1 MSKSVLVVD
10 DEPDIREALR
20 IILEADG
27 YHVLEAGDGLEAIQT
42 AQQARPDLIILDI
55 MMPRL
60 DGLEVLR
67 RLEAEPETAGLPV
80 IFLSVLTSEMDVIQG
95 LEQGAVEYITKP
107 FDPYQV
113 ARTVHMMLEELD
125 REGRHRY
132 RQQLI
137 ERRRRG
143 FTPLHR
149 LFHSPEE

>member
-1 MSKSVLVVD
+1 MGKSVLVVD
-10 DEPDIREALR
+10 DEPGIRDILR
-20 IILEADG
+20 VNLEAEG
-27 YHVLEAGDGLEAIQT
+27 YQVLEAGDGPEAI
-42 AQQARPDLIILDI
+42 ALARQARPDLIILDI
-55 MMPRL
+55 MMPRM

-67 RLEAEPETAGLPV
+67 RLEADPETAGLPV
-80 IFLSVLTSEMDVIQG
+80 IFLSVRSSDLDIMHG

-107 FDPYQV
+107 FDPLQV
-113 ARTVHMMLEELD
+113 VQTVRLMLEELD

-149 LFHSPEE
+149 LFHAPEE

>member
-1 MSKSVLVVD
+1 MGKSVLVVD
-10 DEPDIREALR
+10 DEADIRKALR
-20 IILEADG
+20 IVLEAEG
-27 YHVLEAGDGLEAIQT
+27 YQVLEAGDGLEALQMVH
-42 AQQARPDLIILDI
+42 QARPELIILDI
-55 MMPRL
+55 MMPHM

-67 RLEAEPETAGLPV
+67 RLEADPETAGLPV
-80 IFLSVLTSEMDVIQG
+80 IFLSILSSEMDVMHG

-107 FDPYQV
+107 FDPFQV
-113 ARTVHMMLEELD
+113 ARTVRMMLEELD

-143 FTPLHR
+143 STPLHR

>member
-10 DEPDIREALR
+10 DEPEIRELLR
-20 IILEADG
+20 VSLEAEG
-27 YHVLEAGDGLEAIQT
+27 YEILEAGDGLEAIRMVRH
-42 AQQARPDLIILDI
+42 ARPDLIILDI
-55 MMPRL
+55 MMPYM

-67 RLEAEPETAGLPV
+67 RLEADSDTAGLPV
-80 IFLSVLTSEMDVIQG
+80 VFLSVCTSDLDIMQG

-107 FDPYQV
+107 FDPFEV
-113 ARTVHMMLEELD
+113 AHMVRMMLEELD
-125 REGRHRY
+125 REGRQRY

-149 LFHSPEE
+149 LFHPPKE

>member
-10 DEPDIREALR
+10 DEPDIRDLLR
-20 IILEADG
+20 ITLEAEG
-27 YHVLEAGDGLEAIQT
+27 YEVFEAGDGLEAIHMVRQ
-42 AQQARPDLIILDI
+42 AQPDLVILDI
-55 MMPRL
+55 MMPHM

-67 RLEAEPETAGLPV
+67 RLEADPETAGLPV
-80 IFLSVLTSEMDVIQG
+80 IFLSVRASDLDIMHG

-107 FDPYQV
+107 FDPFQV
-113 ARTVHMMLEELD
+113 ARTVRMLLEDLD

-149 LFHSPEE
+149 LFHPPKE

>member
-1 MSKSVLVVD
+1 MGKSVLVVD
-10 DEPDIREALR
+10 DEADIREALR

-27 YHVLEAGDGLEAIQT
+27 YQVLEAGDGLEALQMV
-42 AQQARPDLIILDI
+42 QRARPDLVILDI
-55 MMPRL
+55 MMPRM

-67 RLEAEPETAGLPV
+67 RLEADPETAGLPV
-80 IFLSVLTSEMDVIQG
+80 IFLSVLTSEMDVIHG

-107 FDPYQV
+107 FDPFQV

-143 FTPLHR
+143 FTPLHW
-149 LFHSPEE
+149 LFHPPED

>member
-20 IILEADG
+20 IILETDG
-27 YHVLEAGDGLEAIQT
+27 YRVLEAGDGLEAVRI

>member
-1 MSKSVLVVD
+1 MSKLVLVVD
-10 DEPDIREALR
+10 DEPEIRDVLR
-20 IILEADG
+20 IILEAEG
-27 YHVLEAGDGLEAIQT
+27 YQVLEAGDGLEAVQA

-60 DGLEVLR
+60 DGLEALR
-67 RLEAEPETAGLPV
+67 RLEADPDTAGLPV
-80 IFLSVLTSEMDVIQG
+80 IFLSVRSSDLDIMHG

-107 FDPYQV
+107 FDPFQV
-113 ARTVHMMLEELD
+113 ARTVRMILEELD